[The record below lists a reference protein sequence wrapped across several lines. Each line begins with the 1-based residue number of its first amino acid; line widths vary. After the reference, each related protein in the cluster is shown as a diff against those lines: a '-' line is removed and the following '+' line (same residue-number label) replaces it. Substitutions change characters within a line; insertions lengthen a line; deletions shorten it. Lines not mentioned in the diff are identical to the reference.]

1 MKGNEARRCF
11 SRCLRAFRSPPS
23 GNPGYR
29 CVASLWNVGFLARRL
44 DPLLFRK
51 RRHYQKGA
59 SPGKR
64 RGRIS
69 APLRH
74 VPCACGI
81 GIAEKTK
88 GGMSLLQRIAAA
100 RGDLTGDGRLET
112 VTLFGVR
119 PAGSIAWQQITLE
132 IEDGATHRRTRLPLP
147 QDAGYDPQIILGHMI
162 SRAKEDVL
170 ISVDS
175 GGSGG
180 VGYYTVYSWQDGT
193 YRMIFDS
200 ESFAA
205 AFPYMVTYQDQY
217 VVRAESPANGMVYLI
232 DISGRDEA
240 YLREIYD
247 EDGRLLHDVEGF
259 VDPISLL
266 YPADVN
272 RDGLLELVAWQRI
285 SGLFHADGLGVF
297 FNTLASASGGTGF
310 ELSTQTVGI
319 FGTPRS

>member
-1 MKGNEARRCF
+1 MVCGLCPPERPGPPCITQPVGGAAPHSAQRGRSVCTELHALKRPFLKGNEARRCF

-119 PAGSIAWQQITLE
+119 L
-132 IEDGATHRRTRLPLP
+132 HRLAA
-147 QDAGYDPQIILGHMI
+147 DH
-162 SRAKEDVL
+162 
-170 ISVDS
+170 
-175 GGSGG
+175 
-180 VGYYTVYSWQDGT
+180 VG
-193 YRMIFDS
+193 
-200 ESFAA
+200 
-205 AFPYMVTYQDQY
+205 
-217 VVRAESPANGMVYLI
+217 N
-232 DISGRDEA
+232 
-240 YLREIYD
+240 
-247 EDGRLLHDVEGF
+247 
-259 VDPISLL
+259 
-266 YPADVN
+266 
-272 RDGLLELVAWQRI
+272 
-285 SGLFHADGLGVF
+285 
-297 FNTLASASGGTGF
+297 
-310 ELSTQTVGI
+310 
-319 FGTPRS
+319 